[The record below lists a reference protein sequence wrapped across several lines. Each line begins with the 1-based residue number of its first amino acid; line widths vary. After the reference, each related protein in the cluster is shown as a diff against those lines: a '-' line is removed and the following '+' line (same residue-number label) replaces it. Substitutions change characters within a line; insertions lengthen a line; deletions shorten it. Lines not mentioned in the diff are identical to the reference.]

1 MSSLPL
7 GSITDITGFSPAD
20 FGDAEDMRPMAVQ
33 LDPTGLGS
41 MTPYSTLVNNV
52 FQRQATE
59 IKEKTV
65 NPSPSPLSWRKRFRE
80 FMTNKNEDL
89 VAALKRPLDPESSI
103 YKAEIFL
110 NKFGKPDFQ
119 ATHPSLQTTFLDA
132 SGVSY
137 VETIEK
143 DIQEIGPSSAKQ
155 ITEQVRWLYDMYKQ
169 AGEECLKQENL
180 LKLKLDIL
188 DKTYQKIIGFC
199 DLPVNDDSEV
209 LSEAI
214 EKYVK
219 KIMEDNMIQ
228 EQYKVTIEAYRR
240 FAGFKECIQ
249 FFRTTDLQHKEPL
262 CSICLAETVTFVLT
276 PCGHTFCGTCMK
288 RQPTNCYMCRAAIRD
303 RVKVYF
309 G

>member
-89 VAALKRPLDPESSI
+89 VAALKSPLDPESSI
-103 YKAEIFL
+103 FKAEIFL

-137 VETIEK
+137 VDTIEK
-143 DIQEIGPSSAKQ
+143 DIQDIGPSSAKQ
-155 ITEQVRWLYDMYKQ
+155 ITEQVRWL
-169 AGEECLKQENL
+169 
-180 LKLKLDIL
+180 
-188 DKTYQKIIGFC
+188 
-199 DLPVNDDSEV
+199 
-209 LSEAI
+209 
-214 EKYVK
+214 
-219 KIMEDNMIQ
+219 
-228 EQYKVTIEAYRR
+228 
-240 FAGFKECIQ
+240 
-249 FFRTTDLQHKEPL
+249 
-262 CSICLAETVTFVLT
+262 
-276 PCGHTFCGTCMK
+276 
-288 RQPTNCYMCRAAIRD
+288 
-303 RVKVYF
+303 
-309 G
+309 